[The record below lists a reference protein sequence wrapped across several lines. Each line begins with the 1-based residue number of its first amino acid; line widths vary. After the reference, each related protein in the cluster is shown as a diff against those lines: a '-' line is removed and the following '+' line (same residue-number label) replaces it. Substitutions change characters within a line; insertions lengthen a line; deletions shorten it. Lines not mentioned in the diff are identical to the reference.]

1 MCYLIDNICD
11 PENKLIPNIVK
22 NKIPSPISLQQINE
36 SEMELYYINY
46 CNYLKLLYDNII
58 LYLNKKGPRFNKY
71 YKNLQT
77 YETTYL
83 LIVNKNTLL
92 NIFVLLQLLKFNK
105 LIYLSKDG
113 ESISAIEHKKTYTT
127 IKKSKTGK
135 GYVYCLENDIDI
147 DGILLTF

>member
-1 MCYLIDNICD
+1 M
-11 PENKLIPNIVK
+11 
-22 NKIPSPISLQQINE
+22 NE

-46 CNYLKLLYDNII
+46 CNYLKLLYNNII
-58 LYLNKKGPRFNKY
+58 LYLIKKGPIFNKY

-92 NIFVLLQLLKFNK
+92 HIYVLLKLLKFTK

-113 ESISAIEHKKTYTT
+113 ESISAIEHKKTYTI

-135 GYVYCLENDIDI
+135 GYVYCLDNDIDI
-147 DGILLTF
+147 DGFLLSF

>member
-11 PENKLIPNIVK
+11 VENNLKPTIITNKLL
-22 NKIPSPISLQQINE
+22 SPILLQQLNT
-36 SEMELYYINY
+36 SEIELYYINY
-46 CNYLKLLYDNII
+46 SNYLKLLYKNII
-58 LYLNKKGPRFNKY
+58 LYLTKKGPIFNKY
-71 YKNLQT
+71 YKNFQT

-92 NIFVLLQLLKFNK
+92 NIYVLLQLLKFNK

>member
-1 MCYLIDNICD
+1 MT
-11 PENKLIPNIVK
+11 
-22 NKIPSPISLQQINE
+22 SPISLQQINE

-58 LYLNKKGPRFNKY
+58 LYLDKKGPIFNKY

-92 NIFVLLQLLKFNK
+92 NIYVLLQLLKFNK

-113 ESISAIEHKKTYTT
+113 ELISAIEYKKTYTT
-127 IKKSKTGK
+127 IKKSKTDK
-135 GYVYCLENDIDI
+135 GYVYCLENDNDI
-147 DGILLTF
+147 DGILLSF